1 LNPEPTS
8 FIVASLGESMKQKN
22 ENLATYKRLVD
33 ELLKET
39 SDEKL
44 VKDLM
49 PKLGLK
55 YTTEKIDRL
64 TLVLAYNPRPGILDD
79 LSRSKDDL

>member
-1 LNPEPTS
+1 MIPPPPLSCFQQGGLVKKEKNQILTS
-8 FIVASLGESMKQKN
+8 
-22 ENLATYKRLVD
+22 YKRLVD

-44 VKDLM
+44 VKNLM
-49 PKLGLK
+49 QMLGME

-64 TLVLAYNPRPGILDD
+64 TAVLAYNPRPELNQD
-79 LSRSKDDL
+79 L

>member
-1 LNPEPTS
+1 
-8 FIVASLGESMKQKN
+8 MKKETNQI
-22 ENLATYKRLVD
+22 LSSYKRLVD

-44 VKDLM
+44 VKNLM
-49 PKLGLK
+49 QTLGME

-64 TLVLAYNPRPGILDD
+64 TAVLAYNPRPELNQD
-79 LSRSKDDL
+79 L

>member
-1 LNPEPTS
+1 
-8 FIVASLGESMKQKN
+8 MKKAKSQI
-22 ENLATYKRLVD
+22 LPSYKRLVD

-44 VKDLM
+44 VKHLM
-49 PKLGLK
+49 LALGME

-64 TLVLAYNPRPGILDD
+64 TTVLAYNPRPELNQD
-79 LSRSKDDL
+79 L

>member
-1 LNPEPTS
+1 MAKEQTKILT
-8 FIVASLGESMKQKN
+8 
-22 ENLATYKRLVD
+22 TYKRLVD

-49 PKLGLK
+49 HKLGMP
-55 YTTEKIDRL
+55 YTTVKIDRL
-64 TLVLAYNPRPGILDD
+64 TTVLAYNPRPMTNQD
-79 LSRSKDDL
+79 L

>member
-1 LNPEPTS
+1 MS
-8 FIVASLGESMKQKN
+8 KQN
-22 ENLATYKRLVD
+22 HQVLSNYKRLVD

-49 PKLGLK
+49 HKLGMK
-55 YTTEKIDRL
+55 YIAEKVDRL
-64 TLVLAYNPRPGILDD
+64 AAVLAFNPRPEINQD
-79 LSRSKDDL
+79 L

>member
-1 LNPEPTS
+1 LNPAPSS
-8 FIVASLGESMKQKN
+8 FIVPDIVFVHGGPMSKN
-22 ENLATYKRLVD
+22 KNQILSNYKRLVD

-49 PKLGLK
+49 HKLGMQ
-55 YTTEKIDRL
+55 YTAEKVDRL
-64 TLVLAYNPRPGILDD
+64 TEVLAFNPRPEINQD
-79 LSRSKDDL
+79 L

>member
-1 LNPEPTS
+1 MP
-8 FIVASLGESMKQKN
+8 QKN
-22 ENLATYKRLVD
+22 QILPTYKRLVD

-49 PKLGLK
+49 HKLGLK
-55 YTTEKIDRL
+55 YTAEKVDRL
-64 TLVLAYNPRPGILDD
+64 SAVLAFNPRPELNQD
-79 LSRSKDDL
+79 L

>member
-1 LNPEPTS
+1 MPQNKDRTLR
-8 FIVASLGESMKQKN
+8 
-22 ENLATYKRLVD
+22 TYKQLVD

-49 PKLGLK
+49 QKLGME
-55 YTTEKIDRL
+55 YSSEKVDRL
-64 TLVLAYNPRPGILDD
+64 TTVLAFNPRPQSSLDP
-79 LSRSKDDL
+79 LKEPS

>member
-1 LNPEPTS
+1 MTKQTNQ
-8 FIVASLGESMKQKN
+8 SLSN
-22 ENLATYKRLVD
+22 YKRLVD

-49 PKLGLK
+49 HKLGMQF
-55 YTTEKIDRL
+55 TTEKVHRL
-64 TLVLAYNPRPGILDD
+64 TEVLTFNPRPEINQD
-79 LSRSKDDL
+79 L

>member
-1 LNPEPTS
+1 MS
-8 FIVASLGESMKQKN
+8 KQKN
-22 ENLATYKRLVD
+22 QTLSNYKRLVD

-49 PKLGLK
+49 QKLGMQ
-55 YTTEKIDRL
+55 YTAEKVDRL
-64 TLVLAYNPRPGILDD
+64 TEVLAFNPRPELNQD
-79 LSRSKDDL
+79 L

>member
-1 LNPEPTS
+1 MP
-8 FIVASLGESMKQKN
+8 QKN
-22 ENLATYKRLVD
+22 QILPTYKRLVD

-49 PKLGLK
+49 HKLGLK
-55 YTTEKIDRL
+55 YTAEKVDRL
-64 TLVLAYNPRPGILDD
+64 STVLAFNPRPEINQD
-79 LSRSKDDL
+79 L

>member
-1 LNPEPTS
+1 MKKEKNQILNS
-8 FIVASLGESMKQKN
+8 
-22 ENLATYKRLVD
+22 YKRLVD

-44 VKDLM
+44 VKNLM
-49 PKLGLK
+49 QTLGME

-64 TLVLAYNPRPGILDD
+64 TAVLAYNPRPELNQD
-79 LSRSKDDL
+79 L

>member
-1 LNPEPTS
+1 
-8 FIVASLGESMKQKN
+8 MKKEKTQILSN
-22 ENLATYKRLVD
+22 YKRLVD

-44 VKDLM
+44 VKNLM
-49 PKLGLK
+49 QSLGME

-64 TLVLAYNPRPGILDD
+64 TAVLAYNPRPELNQD
-79 LSRSKDDL
+79 L

>member
-1 LNPEPTS
+1 MPQNKDRTLR
-8 FIVASLGESMKQKN
+8 IYKQ
-22 ENLATYKRLVD
+22 LVD

-49 PKLGLK
+49 QKLSME
-55 YTTEKIDRL
+55 YSSEKVDRL
-64 TLVLAYNPRPGILDD
+64 TTVLAFNPRPDSFPNEKPLDPMKEP
-79 LSRSKDDL
+79 S